1 MKIYLLIKEV
11 LGYEGE
17 TEEEEFEAYFNR
29 EEAEQI
35 ANAYWAYSRQ
45 IDALDDEYHRINL
58 QCHPE
63 WKGKIGELRKENRA
77 RVYALQ
83 KQNSK
88 FKKWN
93 YMDVIEV
100 NVKQG

>member
-11 LGYEGE
+11 FGYEGE

-35 ANAYWAYSRQ
+35 ANAYWAYCRQ
-45 IDALDDEYHRINL
+45 IEMLDDEYNRINL
-58 QCHPE
+58 RCHPE
-63 WKGKIGELRKENRA
+63 WNGKIGALKKENRA
-77 RVYALQ
+77 RVRALQ
-83 KQNSK
+83 KQNSQ

-93 YMDVIEV
+93 YMDIDEV
-100 NVKQG
+100 EVK